1 MNNAR
6 LTRAASAIL
15 AALLLKACATVPVE
29 PPMEAAPT
37 QPPQAS
43 GPEVVNFT
51 PMPAVLLTC
60 DGACSAVAGQDYYT
74 WNAKLSFDID
84 ARGRL
89 VVSQQQEGALSASD
103 DPALDK
109 VCGDKGSIGNMR
121 NTWFPTTAIFVHG
134 GTLNGVRDAD
144 RKRLK
149 LTQLTK
155 IEGGEMMVVGK
166 AARDVE
172 WSYVPCVGSQRVEAG
187 HRLDGFLPPGAVLSV
202 KPGKGQAMNL
212 SLPSP
217 TEPYVM
223 LHYRSGEMIP
233 VPMRPVIVSV
243 DLVQRRMV
251 VHYQSTFP
259 VAPALH
265 TIELRAIV
273 AGQGPGEGETRA
285 AFQQRTQ
292 AALDDLWR
300 CPVPRVPI
308 EACATPVRK
317 PDPRIFSR

>member
-1 MNNAR
+1 MTKNQLAR
-6 LTRAASAIL
+6 VACATLV
-15 AALLLKACATVPVE
+15 ALLLKACATSPLEPSREASPAE
-29 PPMEAAPT
+29 PPLPV
-37 QPPQAS
+37 
-43 GPEVVNFT
+43 GPETVNFT

-60 DGACSAVAGQDYYT
+60 EGECSAVVGQGYYT

-84 ARGRL
+84 SRGRL
-89 VVSQQQEGALSASD
+89 SVSRQQEGALSASD

-149 LTQLTK
+149 ITPLTA

-172 WSYVPCVGSQRVEAG
+172 WSYVPCVGAQRVEAG

-202 KPGKGQAMNL
+202 KPGKGQALNL

-285 AFQQRTQ
+285 AFQQRTK
-292 AALDDLWR
+292 AALDDLWS
-300 CPVPRVPI
+300 CPVPLVPI
-308 EACATPVRK
+308 EACANPARR